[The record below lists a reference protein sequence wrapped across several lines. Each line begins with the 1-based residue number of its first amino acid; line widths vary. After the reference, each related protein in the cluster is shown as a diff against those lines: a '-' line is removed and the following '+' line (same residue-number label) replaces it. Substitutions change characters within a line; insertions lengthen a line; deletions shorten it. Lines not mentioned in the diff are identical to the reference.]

1 MAVDRCLDAIAPTET
16 PIEGETE
23 GFSREFNWHCE
34 NGRATTYRCR
44 SKGNVGGAV
53 SAKVSV
59 MKVLFDT
66 NVLLDAM
73 LAREPFVADAAF
85 LLNAVESGRVEGFM
99 SATTVT
105 DVHYLV
111 GRQTKS
117 SEAAIAAVTRLL
129 ALMEIC
135 AVDREIL
142 EQAIVLGLPD
152 FEDAVQIACAIK
164 LELEAIVTRDV
175 NGFAGSPIPVLSPQ
189 ELRNRLL

>member
-1 MAVDRCLDAIAPTET
+1 MI
-16 PIEGETE
+16 
-23 GFSREFNWHCE
+23 
-34 NGRATTYRCR
+34 
-44 SKGNVGGAV
+44 
-53 SAKVSV
+53 
-59 MKVLFDT
+59 KVLFDT

-85 LLNAVESGRVEGFM
+85 LLNAVESGRIEGFM

-117 SEAAIAAVTRLL
+117 SEAAIVAVTRLL

-152 FEDAVQIACAIK
+152 FEDAVQIACAIE
-164 LELEAIVTRDV
+164 LELEEIVTRDV

>member
-1 MAVDRCLDAIAPTET
+1 
-16 PIEGETE
+16 
-23 GFSREFNWHCE
+23 
-34 NGRATTYRCR
+34 
-44 SKGNVGGAV
+44 
-53 SAKVSV
+53 

-142 EQAIVLGLPD
+142 EQAIGLGLPD
-152 FEDAVQIACAIK
+152 FEDAVQIACDRVRVRGDRYSGCEWIRRVADFRFVASRTEK
-164 LELEAIVTRDV
+164 SV
-175 NGFAGSPIPVLSPQ
+175 
-189 ELRNRLL
+189 

>member
-1 MAVDRCLDAIAPTET
+1 
-16 PIEGETE
+16 
-23 GFSREFNWHCE
+23 
-34 NGRATTYRCR
+34 
-44 SKGNVGGAV
+44 
-53 SAKVSV
+53 

-66 NVLLDAM
+66 NVLLDAI
-73 LAREPFVADAAF
+73 LAREPFLADAAF

-135 AVDREIL
+135 AVDREVL
-142 EQAIVLGLPD
+142 EQAIELGLPD
-152 FEDAVQIACAIK
+152 FEDAVQIACAIE
-164 LELEAIVTRDV
+164 LELEGIVTRDV
-175 NGFAGSPIPVLSPQ
+175 NGFVGSPIPIFSPQ
-189 ELRNRLL
+189 ELRNRLS